1 MSQVK
6 KQPRYAVI
14 SLRLNEERRALLAR
28 YRHVLADQRGRPVS
42 LSEAAFLVLEERAA
56 GVDRVA
62 ARHELLQTPTAS
74 LDRMRKRWASH
85 QTLSAAE
92 WDVLAEYVQI
102 ATDADRQD
110 PPLLRPVVPSRESY
124 LALRSEEHTS
134 ELQSQFHLV
143 CRLLLEKK

>member
-42 LSEAAFLVLEERAA
+42 LAEAAFLVLEERAV
-56 GVDRVA
+56 GVDRIA

-74 LDRMRKRWASH
+74 LDRIRKRWASH

-92 WDVLAEYVQI
+92 WDTGPLARRENS
-102 ATDADRQD
+102 AAERTRD
-110 PPLLRPVVPSRESY
+110 PPLGQTRACSAP
-124 LALRSEEHTS
+124 
-134 ELQSQFHLV
+134 Q
-143 CRLLLEKK
+143 